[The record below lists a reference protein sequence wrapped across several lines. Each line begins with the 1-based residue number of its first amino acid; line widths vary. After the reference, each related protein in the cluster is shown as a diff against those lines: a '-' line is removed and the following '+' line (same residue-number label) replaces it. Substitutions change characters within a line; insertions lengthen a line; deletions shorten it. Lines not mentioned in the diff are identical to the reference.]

1 MSLRPHRFVSHLV
14 TALSLSLAGDVLP
27 ASAQQ
32 PFVVPPAKVTLPS
45 FTIENHGDEPLAVEF
60 ELTSTKKT
68 IPATV
73 PPHGVRAFSVT
84 RPHRDVYVRLH
95 GTQAQYIFKLA
106 DGDCFA
112 YVVDETGFGDV
123 DINIQQSFASR
134 SKSIQLSLDGILR
147 DLAGHP
153 LQARFTALRDL
164 LAKHDADPQAV
175 RNEVA
180 NLMHLT
186 VTSEKV
192 PAGVKGGVLSIWA
205 SLPKP
210 IVNRVME
217 TQLTLMQTLALEI
230 ADEASTLPA
239 QGANAVRDAA
249 RTVATKAEAMLFANP
264 RPSIAAF
271 RDEPSIPALI
281 AAIQASGAPQD
292 DKKYAR
298 ILEAANRIWSI
309 QNNFHAERIQR
320 EYLRQLRANHDL
332 VGSQRPTDNAPVTPV
347 AF

>member
-14 TALSLSLAGDVLP
+14 TALSLTLAVEFSA
-27 ASAQQ
+27 ASAAQ

-45 FTIENHGDEPLAVEF
+45 FTIENHGDEPLDVEF

-68 IPATV
+68 IHATV
-73 PPHGVRAFSVT
+73 PARGVRAFSVT
-84 RPHRDVYVRLH
+84 RPNRDVYVRLH
-95 GTQAQYIFKLA
+95 GPQAQYVFKLA

-123 DINIQQSFASR
+123 DINIQQSFVSR
-134 SKSIQLSLDGILR
+134 EKSIQLSLDGILR

-153 LQARFTALRDL
+153 LQARFTAFRDL
-164 LAKHDADPQAV
+164 LAKHDSDTKAV
-175 RNEVA
+175 RDEVA
-180 NLMHLT
+180 KLMQLT
-186 VTSEKV
+186 VTTEKV

-217 TQLTLMQTLALEI
+217 AQLTLIQSLALDI

-239 QGANAVRDAA
+239 PAANTVRDAA
-249 RTVATKAEAMLFANP
+249 RTVAAKAEGLLFANP
-264 RPSIAAF
+264 RPSIADF
-271 RDEPSIPALI
+271 RNEPSIPALI
-281 AAIQASGAPQD
+281 AAIQASGAPQN

-298 ILEAANRIWSI
+298 ILESANRIWSI
-309 QNNFHAERIQR
+309 QNNFDAERIHR
-320 EYLRQLRANHDL
+320 EYLRQLRANHNL
-332 VGSQRPTDNAPVTPV
+332 VGSQRPTDHAPVTKA